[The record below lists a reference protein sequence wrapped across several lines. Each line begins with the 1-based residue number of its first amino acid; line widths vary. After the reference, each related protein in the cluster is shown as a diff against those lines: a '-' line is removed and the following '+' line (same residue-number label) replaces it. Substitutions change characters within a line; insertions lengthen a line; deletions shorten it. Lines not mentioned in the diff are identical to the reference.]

1 MTWYMR
7 HQSPRRP
14 WSDRHGANWPGCF
27 LRRGAIARTTCR
39 RFPCKSARSR
49 LHYFAL
55 GLKCGHAVDAK
66 WSATFSVGVIPDTLV
81 QDRDVALSA
90 LRQFE
95 GSAQIQGR
103 FLSRVGHDAA
113 PVRYRKSRPVDLNTG
128 GSRALAL
135 TSSSESARRR
145 VASGSSLRFGLITV
159 APR

>member
-1 MTWYMR
+1 MELCGPRQQSHKSYQGCHRLAPARSPAIITLTQRPCAR
-7 HQSPRRP
+7 HQRLQPRVP
-14 WSDRHGANWPGCF
+14 P
-27 LRRGAIARTTCR
+27 LRR
-39 RFPCKSARSR
+39 
-49 LHYFAL
+49 
-55 GLKCGHAVDAK
+55 HAVDAK
-66 WSATFSVGVIPDTLV
+66 WSATFSEGVIPDTLV

-145 VASGSSLRFGLITV
+145 VASASSLRFGLITV